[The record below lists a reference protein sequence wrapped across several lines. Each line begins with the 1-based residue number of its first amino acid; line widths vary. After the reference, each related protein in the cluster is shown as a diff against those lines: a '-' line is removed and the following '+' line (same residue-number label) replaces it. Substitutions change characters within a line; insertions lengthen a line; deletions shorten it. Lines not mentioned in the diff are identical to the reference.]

1 MPEMEQNSQ
10 YEELPAGKSM
20 KVSLPDGRALIV
32 ESGTSYPGA
41 FIGVLDKKRFVPRP
55 RWRRAVS

>member
-32 ESGTSYPGA
+32 ESGTSYPG
-41 FIGVLDKKRFVPRP
+41 LY
-55 RWRRAVS
+55 WRTG